1 MLTPIQI
8 EDLNKWIEDAY
19 GTTEKLAKHLDELIF
34 MLHYLEEA
42 IFTRREIQSTADMLQ
57 ALGEVLRE

>member
-1 MLTPIQI
+1 MLTPTQI

-42 IFTRREIQSTADMLQ
+42 VFISLLPMPFL
-57 ALGEVLRE
+57 